1 MPEDNKKDFLEF
13 PLEEVS
19 VPQSIALS
27 MLAATKTVG
36 ITKAMQGDDCF
47 DAHLETDNDRLQLLC
62 EKLEARVEDEL
73 EKVKTPEAVPTE
85 EDATDE
91 ATFTNLDG
99 HQVSLEHEFVEVANE
114 ELITKVIVDNLVFV
128 LACNERV
135 FTDPDLGTTTTC
147 IKRFNHYSPE
157 HEDMEGNV
165 R

>member
-27 MLAATKTVG
+27 MLAATKTVSFNEH
-36 ITKAMQGDDCF
+36 DDS
-47 DAHLETDNDRLQLLC
+47 LPEIVTDNDRLQLLC

-73 EKVKTPEAVPTE
+73 DSVKEPQAVPTE